1 MANTVRI
8 IPNSGSITF
17 ATGVASISSSLVG
30 APAVKLQITGN
41 TLAINS
47 ASVDLATFN
56 PTNLNLDDTSV
67 ALIIPSASSQP
78 PGSTLGTMYINAGN
92 NLLEVVGN
100 GNSPVNIVGQKGQ
113 KGNTGSQGPI
123 GPKGQKGTQGVQGPI
138 GPTGD
143 QGNKGNKGSNGP
155 QGPTGS
161 PGIVGIQGPPGSQ
174 GPTGAKGD
182 KGSKGLKGDIGQ
194 KGITGGPGIQG
205 VQGPVGPKVQKG

>member
-17 ATGVASISSSLVG
+17 ATGVASISASIVG

-47 ASVDLATFN
+47 ASVDLATFS

-78 PGSTLGTMYINAGN
+78 PGTATGTIYINTNN
-92 NLLEVVGN
+92 NLLEAIGN
-100 GNSPVNIVGQKGQ
+100 GGNVVNIVGNQGQ
-113 KGNTGSQGPI
+113 KGNTGTQGPI
-123 GPKGQKGTQGVQGPI
+123 GPTGQKGTQGDQGPI

-143 QGNKGNKGSNGP
+143 QGNKGSIGP
-155 QGPTGS
+155 N
-161 PGIVGIQGPPGSQ
+161 GSQ
-174 GPTGAKGD
+174 GPTGAGVKVIPISEPSRLRQVCG
-182 KGSKGLKGDIGQ
+182 IGYS
-194 KGITGGPGIQG
+194 G
-205 VQGPVGPKVQKG
+205 